1 MADVYMNSKF
11 YFKRGKAASWK
22 QQNIKL
28 GPGEPGFEIDTGK
41 LKVGNGTTAWNDLPY
56 LVDKEEILENVS
68 IFLGKLDELPTTA
81 DNPDG
86 TICIVKDVP
95 YIKVGDSWEKLAVGD
110 VEVIKIK
117 DDQDDAL
124 DIDGVHY
131 TSTQEAIDAVAS
143 GTTIQLAG
151 APTTAL
157 SIPPGK
163 QITID
168 LNGENIVNN
177 EVNPIRVKSDGILN
191 LQGTGSVECNKNR
204 APVLSNS
211 GVLAVYDGVYLRS
224 VDEKDNGYYV
234 ALNHGVM
241 NIFNGT
247 FSSPGGLSSLIENG
261 YYNYNSGD
269 SSTGYVEGLNDE
281 RPILQIFGGT
291 FINNYVTIKN
301 DDGARCVIEGGNL
314 MGMIFNTGRELIIKG
329 GTFTATDGYENIQN
343 VKGNEDLNAATCY
356 ISGGT
361 FETNGDVNISSNG
374 LIEITGGKFNK
385 KVPAQF
391 IKEGY
396 VQELI
401 DGYYTV
407 KKEG

>member
-11 YFKRGKAASWK
+11 YFKRGKAASWTK
-22 QQNIKL
+22 QNIIL
-28 GPGEPGFEIDTGK
+28 GPGEPGFELDTGK
-41 LKVGNGTTAWNDLPY
+41 LKIGNGTTPWNELPY
-56 LVDKEEILENVS
+56 LVNEDIAT
-68 IFLGKLDELPTTA
+68 FLGSQDELPTEA
-81 DNPDG
+81 DNG
-86 TICIVKDVP
+86 AICIVKGSP
-95 YIKVGDSWEKLAVGD
+95 YIRVEDKWEKLAVGD
-110 VEVIKIK
+110 VEVIKITG
-117 DDQDDAL
+117 DQDDAL

-168 LNGENIVNN
+168 LNSENIVNN
-177 EVNPIRVKSDGILN
+177 EVNPIRVKTDGILN
-191 LQGTGSVECNKNR
+191 LQGTGSVECNKNG

-211 GVLAVYDGVYLRS
+211 GILAVYDGVYLRS
-224 VDEKDNGYYV
+224 VDEKDNGHYV
-234 ALNHGVM
+234 AVNHGVM

-281 RPILQIFGGT
+281 RPILQVFGGT

-314 MGMIFNTGRELIIKG
+314 MGMIFNTGRDLIIKG

-343 VKGNEDLNAATCY
+343 VKSNEDLNAATCY

-401 DGYYTV
+401 DGYYV
-407 KKEG
+407 VKEG

>member
-191 LQGTGSVECNKNR
+191 LQGTGSVECNKNG

-211 GVLAVYDGVYLRS
+211 GVLAVYNGVYLRS
-224 VDEKDNGYYV
+224 VDEKDNGHYV
-234 ALNHGVM
+234 AVNHGVM

-281 RPILQIFGGT
+281 RPILQVFGGT

-314 MGMIFNTGRELIIKG
+314 MGMIFNTGRDLIIKG
-329 GTFTATDGYENIQN
+329 GSFTATDGYENIQN
-343 VKGNEDLNAATCY
+343 VKSNEDLNAATCY

-385 KVPAQF
+385 KVPTQF

-396 VQELI
+396 IQELI

>member
-191 LQGTGSVECNKNR
+191 LQGTGSVECNKNG

-234 ALNHGVM
+234 AVNHGVM

-281 RPILQIFGGT
+281 RPILQVFGGT

-314 MGMIFNTGRELIIKG
+314 MGMIFNTGRDLIIKG
-329 GTFTATDGYENIQN
+329 GSFTATDGYENIQN
-343 VKGNEDLNAATCY
+343 VKSNEDLNAATCY

-385 KVPAQF
+385 KVPTQF

-396 VQELI
+396 IQELI

>member
-11 YFKRGKAASWK
+11 YFKRGKAASWTK
-22 QQNIKL
+22 QNIVL
-28 GPGEPGFEIDTGK
+28 GPGEPGFELDTGK
-41 LKVGNGTTAWNDLPY
+41 LKIGNGTTPWNELPY
-56 LVDKEEILENVS
+56 LVNEDIAT
-68 IFLGKLDELPTTA
+68 FLGSQDELPTEA
-81 DNPDG
+81 DNG
-86 TICIVKDVP
+86 AICIVKGSP
-95 YIKVGDSWEKLAVGD
+95 YIRVEDKWEKLAVGD
-110 VEVIKIK
+110 VEVIKITG
-117 DDQDDAL
+117 DQDDAL

-168 LNGENIVNN
+168 LNSENIVNN
-177 EVNPIRVKSDGILN
+177 EVNPIKVKSDGILN
-191 LQGTGSVECNKNR
+191 LQGTGSVECNKDR

-234 ALNHGVM
+234 AVNHGVM

-314 MGMIFNTGRELIIKG
+314 MGMIFNTGRDLIIKG

-343 VKGNEDLNAATCY
+343 VKSNEDLNAATCY

-385 KVPAQF
+385 KVPTQF

-401 DGYYTV
+401 DGYYV
-407 KKEG
+407 VKEG

>member
-11 YFKRGKAASWK
+11 YFKRGKATSWK

-168 LNGENIVNN
+168 LNDENIVNN

-191 LQGTGSVECNKNR
+191 LQGTGSVECNKNG

-211 GVLAVYDGVYLRS
+211 GVLAVHDGVYLRS
-224 VDEKDNGYYV
+224 VDEKDNGHYV
-234 ALNHGVM
+234 AVNHGVM

-281 RPILQIFGGT
+281 RPILQVFGGT

-314 MGMIFNTGRELIIKG
+314 MGMIFNTGRDLIIKG
-329 GTFTATDGYENIQN
+329 GSFTATDGYENIQN
-343 VKGNEDLNAATCY
+343 VKSNEDLNAATCY

-396 VQELI
+396 IQELV

>member
-168 LNGENIVNN
+168 LNNENIVNN

-211 GVLAVYDGVYLRS
+211 GVLAVHDGVYLRS

-234 ALNHGVM
+234 AVNHGVM

-281 RPILQIFGGT
+281 RPILQVFGGT

-314 MGMIFNTGRELIIKG
+314 MGMIFNTGRDLIIKG
-329 GTFTATDGYENIQN
+329 GSFTATDGYENIQN
-343 VKGNEDLNAATCY
+343 VKSNEDLNAATCY

-385 KVPAQF
+385 KVPTQF

-396 VQELI
+396 IQELI

>member
-1 MADVYMNSKF
+1 MADVYMKSKF
-11 YFKRGKAASWK
+11 YFKRGKAASWTK
-22 QQNIKL
+22 QNITL
-28 GPGEPGFEIDTGK
+28 GPGEPGFELDTGK
-41 LKVGNGTTAWNDLPY
+41 LKVGNGSTPWNELPY
-56 LVDKEEILENVS
+56 LVNEN
-68 IFLGKLDELPTTA
+68 IATFLGSQGELPTEA
-81 DNPDG
+81 DNG
-86 TICIVKDVP
+86 AICIVKGSP
-95 YIKVGDSWEKLAVGD
+95 YIRVEDKWEKLAVGN
-110 VEVIKIK
+110 VEVIKITG
-117 DDQDDAL
+117 DQDDAL
-124 DIDGVHY
+124 DIDGIHY

-177 EVNPIRVKSDGILN
+177 EVNPIRVKTDGILN
-191 LQGTGSVECNKNR
+191 LQGTGSVECNKNG

-211 GVLAVYDGVYLRS
+211 GILAVYDGVYLRS
-224 VDEKDNGYYV
+224 VDEKDNGHYV
-234 ALNHGVM
+234 AVNHGVM

-281 RPILQIFGGT
+281 RPILQVFGGT

-314 MGMIFNTGRELIIKG
+314 MGMIFNTGRDLIIKG
-329 GTFTATDGYENIQN
+329 GAFTATDGYENIQN
-343 VKGNEDLNAATCY
+343 VKSNEDLNAATCY

-385 KVPAQF
+385 KVPTQF

-401 DGYYTV
+401 DGYYIV

>member
-11 YFKRGKAASWK
+11 YFKRGKAASWTK
-22 QQNIKL
+22 QNIIL
-28 GPGEPGFEIDTGK
+28 GPGEPGFELDTGK
-41 LKVGNGTTAWNDLPY
+41 LKIGNGTAPWNELPY
-56 LVDKEEILENVS
+56 LVNEDIAT
-68 IFLGKLDELPTTA
+68 FLGSQDELPTEA
-81 DNPDG
+81 DNG
-86 TICIVKDVP
+86 AICIVKGSP
-95 YIKVGDSWEKLAVGD
+95 YIRVEDKWEKLAVGD
-110 VEVIKIK
+110 VEVIKITG
-117 DDQDDAL
+117 DQDDAL

-131 TSTQEAIDAVAS
+131 ASTQEAIDAVAS

-168 LNGENIVNN
+168 LNSENIVNN
-177 EVNPIRVKSDGILN
+177 EVNPIKVKSDGILN
-191 LQGTGSVECNKNR
+191 LQGIGSVECNKDR

-234 ALNHGVM
+234 AVNHGVM

-314 MGMIFNTGRELIIKG
+314 MGMIFNTGRDLIIKG

-343 VKGNEDLNAATCY
+343 VKSNEDLNTATCY

-401 DGYYTV
+401 DGYYV
-407 KKEG
+407 VKEG

>member
-191 LQGTGSVECNKNR
+191 LQGTGSVECNKNG

-211 GVLAVYDGVYLRS
+211 GVLAVHDGVYLRS

-234 ALNHGVM
+234 AVNHGVM

-281 RPILQIFGGT
+281 RPILQVFGGT

-314 MGMIFNTGRELIIKG
+314 MGMIFNTGRDLIIKG
-329 GTFTATDGYENIQN
+329 GSFTATDGYENIQN
-343 VKGNEDLNAATCY
+343 VKSNEDLNAATCY

-385 KVPAQF
+385 KVPTQF

>member
-11 YFKRGKAASWK
+11 YFKRGKAASWTK
-22 QQNIKL
+22 QNIVL
-28 GPGEPGFEIDTGK
+28 GPGEPGFELDTGK
-41 LKVGNGTTAWNDLPY
+41 LKIGNGTAPWNELPY
-56 LVDKEEILENVS
+56 LVNEDIAT
-68 IFLGKLDELPTTA
+68 FLGSQDELPTEA
-81 DNPDG
+81 DNG
-86 TICIVKDVP
+86 AICIVKGSP
-95 YIKVGDSWEKLAVGD
+95 YIRVEDKWEKLAVGD
-110 VEVIKIK
+110 VEVIKITG
-117 DDQDDAL
+117 DQDDAL

-131 TSTQEAIDAVAS
+131 ASTQEAIDAVAS

-168 LNGENIVNN
+168 LNSENIVNN
-177 EVNPIRVKSDGILN
+177 EVNPIKVKSDGILN
-191 LQGTGSVECNKNR
+191 LQGTGSVECNKDR
-204 APVLSNS
+204 TPVLSNS

-234 ALNHGVM
+234 AVNHGVM

-314 MGMIFNTGRELIIKG
+314 MGMIFNTGRDLIIKG

-343 VKGNEDLNAATCY
+343 VKSNEDLNAATCY

-385 KVPAQF
+385 KVPTQF

-401 DGYYTV
+401 DGYYV
-407 KKEG
+407 VKEG

>member
-211 GVLAVYDGVYLRS
+211 GVLAVHDGVYLRS

-234 ALNHGVM
+234 AVNHGVM

-281 RPILQIFGGT
+281 RPILQVFGGT

-314 MGMIFNTGRELIIKG
+314 MGMIFNTGRDLIIKG
-329 GTFTATDGYENIQN
+329 GSFTATDGYENIQN
-343 VKGNEDLNAATCY
+343 VKSNEDLNAATCY

-385 KVPAQF
+385 KVPTQF

-396 VQELI
+396 IQELI